1 VYLALGGPDI
11 SRFERSTGALVW
23 NHQEGTGGGGGTAVY
38 AESRVFVRD
47 QAHTPAGFTLDSQT
61 GALLSRFD
69 AMHPPAVADGRAF
82 FWRWSGTSNFL
93 EARSVSSGAQ
103 LWTFGGD
110 GQIGNPSIVINQQ
123 VYIGSGAGN
132 LYVLDAATGQQV
144 WTTNVGAPIV
154 SGQEYMVP
162 TGLAVGDGVLV
173 VPAGN
178 SLVAF
183 GPSSGAATPTVTP
196 TPTATSTPTP
206 TVTSTPTPPPRTLT
220 ITFDDLSAPSRPLS
234 GEYPSGVIDWG
245 TDVWF
250 LSGPYGRWSTNS
262 VSFNGAGPTSA
273 AFALLSSWRLVQLD
287 AYNGGAAAST
297 ITLSCVGFD
306 QTPIQRILDAGQMV
320 TIPTGW
326 LGVCSGVALTSSN
339 GWDTNFKNLVLTAP

>member
-1 VYLALGGPDI
+1 
-11 SRFERSTGALVW
+11 
-23 NHQEGTGGGGGTAVY
+23 
-38 AESRVFVRD
+38 
-47 QAHTPAGFTLDSQT
+47 
-61 GALLSRFD
+61 
-69 AMHPPAVADGRAF
+69 
-82 FWRWSGTSNFL
+82 
-93 EARSVSSGAQ
+93 
-103 LWTFGGD
+103 
-110 GQIGNPSIVINQQ
+110 
-123 VYIGSGAGN
+123 
-132 LYVLDAATGQQV
+132 
-144 WTTNVGAPIV
+144 
-154 SGQEYMVP
+154 
-162 TGLAVGDGVLV
+162 VLV

-196 TPTATSTPTP
+196 TPTATSTPAP

-220 ITFDDLSAPSRPLS
+220 ITFDDLSAPSRPLN

-273 AFALLSSWRLVQLD
+273 AFTLLSPWRLVQLD

-297 ITLSCVGFD
+297 IRLSCVGFD

-326 LGVCSGVALTSSN
+326 LGVCSGVTLTSSN